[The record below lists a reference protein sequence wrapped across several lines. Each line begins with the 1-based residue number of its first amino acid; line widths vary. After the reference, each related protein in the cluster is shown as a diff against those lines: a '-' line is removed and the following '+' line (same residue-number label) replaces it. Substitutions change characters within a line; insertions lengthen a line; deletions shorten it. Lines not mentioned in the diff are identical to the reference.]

1 VILWITN
8 LVIFVPMLFI
18 IDTLAVQ
25 LWLCAV
31 VLNR

>member
-1 VILWITN
+1 
-8 LVIFVPMLFI
+8 MLFI